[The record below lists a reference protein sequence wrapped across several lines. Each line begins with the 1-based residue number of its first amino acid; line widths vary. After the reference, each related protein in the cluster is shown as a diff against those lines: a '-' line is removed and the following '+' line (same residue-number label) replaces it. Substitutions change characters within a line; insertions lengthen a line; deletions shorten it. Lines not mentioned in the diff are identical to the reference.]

1 MLFLVTSHFR
11 NSNPDLNDR
20 IKRVGAVTSH
30 NDQYDAGD
38 LISIGRNANGS
49 ELTCDAIQKQK
60 GSPDVVLIGH
70 LNQAGRLLDP
80 DKQPLECAAALTE
93 ASYEAG
99 KEIKSLLT
107 ARSFLD
113 KEIEKDEVAA
123 IEKRIKAAQEKK
135 ATLQKKAA
143 EYAAK
148 KPV

>member
-1 MLFLVTSHFR
+1 MIFLVTSHFR
-11 NSNPDLNDR
+11 NSHPELADR
-20 IKRVGAVTSH
+20 IKRIGPAQSSV
-30 NDQYDAGD
+30 DQYDAGD
-38 LISIGRNANGS
+38 LISIGRDAKGS

-80 DKQPLECAAALTE
+80 DKQPQECAQALTE

-99 KEIKSLLT
+99 KQVKALLT
-107 ARSFLD
+107 ARNLLD
-113 KEIEKDEVAA
+113 KEIEKDEVIA
-123 IEKRIKAAQEKK
+123 IDAQIKATRDKK
-135 ATLQKKAA
+135 ATLVKKAA